1 MDRPHPAWPD
11 DASQYLARPR
21 IDRTGPIITLLAAV
35 AGVAG
40 SIAPW
45 ATAADFSANGTEG
58 DGHGYLTLVLMVL
71 VATLA
76 GIALMQKRNLFGG
89 TVFILA
95 LITAAIALVDLARI
109 DGAESVGFLGT
120 TVNAEPGWGLWLLAL
135 AAIGVGVGGFITAYR
150 AYTRP

>member
-1 MDRPHPAWPD
+1 MDRPPPAWPD
-11 DASQYLARPR
+11 DASRYVVRPR

-35 AGVAG
+35 AGVVG

-45 ATAADFSANGTEG
+45 AIASDFSANGTDG
-58 DGHGYLTLVLMVL
+58 DGHGYLTLALMVL

-109 DGAESVGFLGT
+109 DGADSVAFLGT
-120 TVNAEPGWGLWLLAL
+120 TVNADPGWGLWLLVL
-135 AAIGVGVGGFITAYR
+135 AAIGAGAGGFITAYR
-150 AYTRP
+150 SYTTP